1 MEYGFLSLL
10 PPILAII
17 IAIITK
23 QTIIS
28 LFIGV
33 WLGATIINSWNPLVG
48 FTYTIT
54 DTMIPS
60 IADPWNASL
69 LLLVTTTG
77 GFVNILRTTGAA
89 QAFAE
94 AATKKSIPEGRL
106 KILFGEVLFSSL
118 IQNQS

>member
-77 GFVNILRTTGAA
+77 GY
-89 QAFAE
+89 
-94 AATKKSIPEGRL
+94 
-106 KILFGEVLFSSL
+106 
-118 IQNQS
+118 